1 MFETP
6 MMFFGVSLFMILDLE
21 AFNRVFDLVN
31 LFYLLLVVAIFAFHA
46 KRQEWKQEEAALK
59 IYEYKKRDLRSLKW
73 QDRLAGSWK
82 KFDRKNFYE
91 VSSPPVFPS
100 SRFFSFSLLF

>member
-100 SRFFSFSLLF
+100 SRFFSLSLLF